1 MDSETVSRRVISVR
15 IDGRQVDVDPG
26 TSVAAALW
34 NAGIHRFRVSAT
46 GEARG
51 PVCAMGIC
59 FECRVTIDGQ
69 PHRRACMIRCAAGMT
84 VDTGAARAVPATGAA
99 GFAASAP
106 RGEGSAR
113 RSPDAVDT
121 LRADVVVIGAG
132 PAGIAAACSAAEAG
146 ASVLLLD
153 EGMAPGGQIW
163 RHAPPDGASS
173 GAGARQAAVDTGHT
187 TAGVAAAISHAGAS
201 DSAKTMPAAA
211 GDGRG
216 AIHPGGGGDVRT
228 DLAAASGRGSVRA
241 DTDYDLALTSLP
253 GLARRWCRRL
263 AASGAVTLCDTAV
276 LDVAPGP
283 VLLAERAGRPLR
295 IHAARVVLA
304 TGARELFLPFPGWTL
319 PNVLGVG
326 GAQALL
332 KSGARFDGL
341 RVVVAGSGPLL
352 LPVAASL
359 ARAGAR
365 LVVVAEQA
373 PVGAVTRFAAG
384 LWRHPRRLA
393 QAARYRAAFWHTPY
407 RTGVWVAAATGG
419 GGQMG
424 GERQPGRDS
433 GNSLEGGAGAVREV
447 VLTDGRKTW
456 REACDVLA
464 CAYGLLPNLGLAR
477 LFGCELTGG
486 TAPSVQ
492 VDGRQQTSVAGVYC
506 AGEATGVGGLDLALA
521 SGQIAGLC
529 AAGRPPA
536 PRRLR
541 ALARRRDRQR
551 RLAGA
556 TDRAFAPRETLRHL
570 ATPDTL
576 ACRCEDVPLGRLDA
590 AWTPRQAKLYTRAGM
605 GACQGR
611 VCGSALAHQ
620 FGWSELDPA
629 RPPVQPASLGVLAA
643 LGDLDA
649 TDAIDAAGPAT
660 WHSAPLPLAATAH
673 NATDATDATDSIS
686 AADAI
691 GAIDEPGAIGAP
703 SAPDTSPPP
712 SGASPARTSGDPT
725 VFLQGD

>member
-1 MDSETVSRRVISVR
+1 MDSGTVSHRLITVR
-15 IDGRQVDVDPG
+15 IDGRQVDVEPG
-26 TSVAAALW
+26 ASVAAALW
-34 NAGIHRFRVSAT
+34 NADIHRFRVSAT

-51 PVCAMGIC
+51 PVCGMGIC

-69 PHRRACMIRCAAGMT
+69 PHRRACLIRCAPGMT
-84 VDTGAARAVPATGAA
+84 IDTGEAGTVPPSGAA
-99 GFAASAP
+99 GSAASAP
-106 RGEGSAR
+106 RGECSAQR
-113 RSPDAVDT
+113 FPNTVDT

-163 RHAPPDGASS
+163 RRALVPAPD
-173 GAGARQAAVDTGHT
+173 
-187 TAGVAAAISHAGAS
+187 
-201 DSAKTMPAAA
+201 
-211 GDGRG
+211 
-216 AIHPGGGGDVRT
+216 
-228 DLAAASGRGSVRA
+228 
-241 DTDYDLALTSLP
+241 
-253 GLARRWCRRL
+253 LARRWCRRL

-276 LDVAPGP
+276 LDVAPGL

-319 PNVLGVG
+319 PNVVGVG

-332 KSGARFDGL
+332 KSGARFGGL

-365 LVVVAEQA
+365 LVLVAEQA
-373 PVGAVTRFAAG
+373 PAGAVTRFAAG

-407 RTGVWVAAATGG
+407 RTGVWVAAATGRG
-419 GGQMG
+419 GDLHRG
-424 GERQPGRDS
+424 GRQPGLGAGDFPAD
-433 GNSLEGGAGAVREV
+433 GFGDAPAGAAGAVREV

-477 LFGCELTGG
+477 LLGCELTGG
-486 TAPSVQ
+486 TPPSVQ

-529 AAGRPPA
+529 AAGQPPA

-551 RLAGA
+551 QLAGA
-556 TDRAFAPRETLRHL
+556 LDRAFAPRQALRHL
-570 ATPDTL
+570 ATSDTL

-611 VCGSALAHQ
+611 VCGAALAHR

-629 RPPVQPASLGVLAA
+629 RPPLQPASLGALAA
-643 LGDLDA
+643 LGEL
-649 TDAIDAAGPAT
+649 DAIDAIDAIDKAGPAT
-660 WHSAPLPLAATAH
+660 WHSAVLPLAAMH
-673 NATDATDATDSIS
+673 NATDAHDATGPID
-686 AADAI
+686 ATVAMNAI
-691 GAIDEPGAIGAP
+691 GATGAP
-703 SAPDTSPPP
+703 DHRSPPA
-712 SGASPARTSGDPT
+712 GARPARPCDDTT